1 VIRGQARRVLQSNP
15 REWQNMAILIRPE
28 DRWLAVS
35 DMPATGPAFRFEEF
49 FARPVKG
56 WGIFQ
61 DRFGTVRKRFE
72 SNMHGRWADDTFV
85 LDEHFVYADGDTDD
99 RTWRVTMPSDGLY
112 RAEAHDIV
120 GSADGR
126 VKGDGVNFR
135 YALRVP
141 VGGRTIVFDFDDW
154 MVPHADGLLNVS
166 RATKFGIRVGQLT
179 AFFWP
184 VRVSDLPAGDAA
196 NQGEVERVR

>member
-1 VIRGQARRVLQSNP
+1 
-15 REWQNMAILIRPE
+15 MAILIRSE
-28 DRWLAVS
+28 DRWISAS
-35 DMPATGPAFRFEEF
+35 DVPGAGADFRFEEF
-49 FARPVKG
+49 FARPIKG

-61 DRFGTVRKRFE
+61 DRFGTVRQRFE
-72 SNMHGRWADDTFV
+72 SHMDGRWADGTFV
-85 LDEHFVYADGDTDD
+85 LDEHFIYADGSTDD
-99 RTWRVTMPSDGLY
+99 RTWRVTMPAENRY

-120 GSADGR
+120 GSAEGR
-126 VKGDGVNFR
+126 VRGDGVNFR
-135 YALRVP
+135 YALKVP

-184 VRVSDLPAGDAA
+184 VRASALPSGDAA
-196 NQGEVERVR
+196 HQGKVERVR